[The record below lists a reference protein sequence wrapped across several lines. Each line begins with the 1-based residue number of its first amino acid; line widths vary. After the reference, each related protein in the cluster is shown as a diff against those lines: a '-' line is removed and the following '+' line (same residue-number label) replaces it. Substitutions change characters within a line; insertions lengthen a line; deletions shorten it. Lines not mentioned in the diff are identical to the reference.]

1 MKKTIRFVSAALTL
15 GALAACPTFAQDNMS
30 GSMGQ
35 GGMSGASMDPM
46 AGMSAMERYRRMWAY
61 YNLDEREMKRY
72 KTMGLSDDT
81 IKGAA
86 NVAMRTGLDMG
97 YVVRR
102 LVVTGEPIRSLAL
115 QLGVASTAVGED
127 IPGMGESGFGMS
139 GSMSGGTSGTG
150 MGSDM
155 GSGSSGSGSTGTGTG
170 TGNDT
175 PATPATPDSA
185 PANP

>member
-30 GSMGQ
+30 GSM
-35 GGMSGASMDPM
+35 SGASMDPM
-46 AGMSAMERYRRMWAY
+46 AGMSAMDRYRRMWAY

-72 KTMGLSDDT
+72 KTMGLSEDT

-86 NVAMRTGLDMG
+86 NVALRTGLDMG

-102 LVVTGEPIRSLAL
+102 LVVTGEPIRALAAHF
-115 QLGVASTAVGED
+115 GVSTTAVGED
-127 IPGMGESGFGMS
+127 IPGMGESGMGMS
-139 GSMSGGTSGTG
+139 GSMSGGTSG
-150 MGSDM
+150 MGTSGDM
-155 GSGSSGSGSTGTGTG
+155 GSGSTT
-170 TGNDT
+170 T
-175 PATPATPDSA
+175 PATPETPATPDSGA